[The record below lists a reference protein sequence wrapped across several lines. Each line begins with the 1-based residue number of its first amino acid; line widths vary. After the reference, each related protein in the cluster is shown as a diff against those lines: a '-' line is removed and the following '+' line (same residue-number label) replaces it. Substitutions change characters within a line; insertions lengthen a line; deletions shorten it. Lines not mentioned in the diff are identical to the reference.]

1 MGADFQGHIE
11 ELQKKL
17 EERDANQEHLETI
30 FGGYTTR
37 AENERTT
44 H

>member
-30 FGGYTTR
+30 FGGYITR
-37 AENERTT
+37 AQNGRTT